1 MLVLFYASVLL
12 LNFIRRE
19 GSSKSEFVDFDPKKA
34 ITGEE
39 QESLPEA
46 RVATKK
52 QKVYGFIDLRG
63 DLVGEILP
71 GNAFYVYQNIGKS
84 SRCKDGVGQLGEA
97 AYICLRDTE
106 VTSETPVVL
115 PEIINFV
122 PPSPEVAK
130 TEEYKKSKTWPE
142 LVGKGDQ
149 PFMPSVHG
157 LARRTRKV
165 LHESV
170 AAFEQGTGRKFD
182 LPSGRT
188 YAFLNAISTVRGW
201 ALQRF
206 DGKVMALE
214 DVKLYPVDRFAGR
227 KMLEHPSPENTV
239 PGFVYR
245 SGAKIYSAANV
256 KSDVIRQAKKREALD
271 VLPES
276 SGGFYEIPSIDGT
289 AQKGYV
295 RVRDIRKWIP
305 KPPPSFAEDDEIW
318 IDIIVSQQMLSVY
331 KGSAQLF
338 TTLVSTAGEGHITP
352 SGVFNIY
359 LKNSHSHMSA
369 WDKTKNRY
377 KYYLEKVPWVMY
389 YYHSYAIHSAFWHT
403 DYGRPRSHGCI
414 NLSLTDVKYVFD
426 MVNPQLPAGW
436 TSVLGSADNMGTVI
450 RVRKKDEDVADLR
463 SSSIKELTENRS
475 KE

>member
-170 AAFEQGTGRKFD
+170 AAFEHGI
-182 LPSGRT
+182 L
-188 YAFLNAISTVRGW
+188 
-201 ALQRF
+201 
-206 DGKVMALE
+206 
-214 DVKLYPVDRFAGR
+214 
-227 KMLEHPSPENTV
+227 
-239 PGFVYR
+239 
-245 SGAKIYSAANV
+245 
-256 KSDVIRQAKKREALD
+256 
-271 VLPES
+271 
-276 SGGFYEIPSIDGT
+276 
-289 AQKGYV
+289 
-295 RVRDIRKWIP
+295 RDIR
-305 KPPPSFAEDDEIW
+305 
-318 IDIIVSQQMLSVY
+318 
-331 KGSAQLF
+331 
-338 TTLVSTAGEGHITP
+338 
-352 SGVFNIY
+352 
-359 LKNSHSHMSA
+359 
-369 WDKTKNRY
+369 
-377 KYYLEKVPWVMY
+377 
-389 YYHSYAIHSAFWHT
+389 
-403 DYGRPRSHGCI
+403 
-414 NLSLTDVKYVFD
+414 
-426 MVNPQLPAGW
+426 
-436 TSVLGSADNMGTVI
+436 
-450 RVRKKDEDVADLR
+450 
-463 SSSIKELTENRS
+463 
-475 KE
+475 